1 MITLSKSQ
9 IVDKNKTY
17 LDTDSENIYKLNDEY
32 NMLLDEKIGAGA
44 FGQIYKCQNVKT
56 KEIYAGKIES
66 LTSISPQLYHEYK
79 ILNEMKGKFGFPTCY
94 KLINTKQ
101 DRTLIMDFLGPNLE
115 TIMNKMPNQKF
126 TMKTA
131 LMITEQ
137 IIQRLKDLHSKFL
150 LHRDMK
156 PENFVIGQKG
166 KERTIFLIDFGLS
179 RKYINERTL
188 EHIPLK
194 DKRPIL
200 GTVRYISINT
210 HLGFEQ
216 SRRDDLESLA
226 YIMIYFIMGELPWQC
241 IKAKTKKEKY
251 DKILAKKKETVPNE
265 ICKFLP
271 EEIKT
276 FVGNILKLDF
286 SEKPDYAFLTSLLDK
301 LMSKYGYSN
310 DLQFDWYTPA
320 ILNVLYDAYNSQ
332 NNNNSSNGQID
343 TKEVKDDKNNF
354 IKKTKTIAKRKE
366 NSHFKTNTGVINNI
380 KKKSFSNKKLV
391 FVGFNN
397 NYYK

>member
-1 MITLSKSQ
+1 MITLSKTQ
-9 IVDKNKTY
+9 NDKNNNTY
-17 LDTDSENIYKLNDEY
+17 IAQESENIYKLNDEY
-32 NMLLDEKIGAGA
+32 TMLLDEKIGAGA

-66 LTSISPQLYHEYK
+66 ITSISPQLYHEYK
-79 ILNEMKGKFGFPTCY
+79 ILTEMKGKFGFPNCY

-115 TIMNKMPNQKF
+115 SIMNKMPNQKF
-126 TMKTA
+126 SMKTS

-137 IIQRLKDLHSKFL
+137 IIQRLKELHAKFF
-150 LHRDMK
+150 LHPDMK

-166 KERTIFLIDFGLS
+166 KERTIYLIDFGLS

-216 SRRDDLESLA
+216 SRRDDLESLS

-241 IKAKTKKEKY
+241 IKSKTKKEKY
-251 DKILAKKKETVPNE
+251 DKILLKKKETVPNE

-271 EEIKT
+271 EEIKL
-276 FVGNILKLDF
+276 FFSHILQLDF
-286 SEKPDYAFLTSLLDK
+286 TDRPDYAYLTSLLDK

-320 ILNVLYDAYNSQ
+320 ILTVLYDAYNAQ
-332 NNNNSSNGQID
+332 MNNSSNGQA
-343 TKEVKDDKNNF
+343 KEREDDKNNL
-354 IKKTKTIAKRKE
+354 IKKTMTNVVTKRKE
-366 NSHFKTNTGVINNI
+366 NSHFKTNAGVKNSYSNN
-380 KKKSFSNKKLV
+380 KLV

-397 NYYK
+397 NNK

>member
-1 MITLSKSQ
+1 
-9 IVDKNKTY
+9 
-17 LDTDSENIYKLNDEY
+17 
-32 NMLLDEKIGAGA
+32 
-44 FGQIYKCQNVKT
+44 
-56 KEIYAGKIES
+56 
-66 LTSISPQLYHEYK
+66 
-79 ILNEMKGKFGFPTCY
+79 
-94 KLINTKQ
+94 
-101 DRTLIMDFLGPNLE
+101 
-115 TIMNKMPNQKF
+115 
-126 TMKTA
+126 
-131 LMITEQ
+131 
-137 IIQRLKDLHSKFL
+137 
-150 LHRDMK
+150 
-156 PENFVIGQKG
+156 
-166 KERTIFLIDFGLS
+166 
-179 RKYINERTL
+179 
-188 EHIPLK
+188 
-194 DKRPIL
+194 
-200 GTVRYISINT
+200 
-210 HLGFEQ
+210 
-216 SRRDDLESLA
+216 
-226 YIMIYFIMGELPWQC
+226 MGELPWQC
-241 IKAKTKKEKY
+241 IKAKKKKEKY

-343 TKEVKDDKNNF
+343 TKEVEDDKNNF

>member
-241 IKAKTKKEKY
+241 IKAKTKKE
-251 DKILAKKKETVPNE
+251 TVPNE

-343 TKEVKDDKNNF
+343 TKEVEDDKNNF

>member
-1 MITLSKSQ
+1 M
-9 IVDKNKTY
+9 
-17 LDTDSENIYKLNDEY
+17 
-32 NMLLDEKIGAGA
+32 
-44 FGQIYKCQNVKT
+44 
-56 KEIYAGKIES
+56 
-66 LTSISPQLYHEYK
+66 YHEYK
-79 ILNEMKGKFGFPTCY
+79 ILTEMKGKFGFPNCY

-115 TIMNKMPNQKF
+115 TIMSKMPSQKF
-126 TMKTA
+126 SMKTA

-137 IIQRLKDLHSKFL
+137 IIQRLKELHSKFV

-166 KERTIFLIDFGLS
+166 KERTIYLIDFGLS
-179 RKYINERTL
+179 RKFINERTL

-210 HLGFEQ
+210 HLGYEQ

-241 IKAKTKKEKY
+241 VKSKTKKEKY
-251 DKILAKKKETVPNE
+251 DKILSKKKETVPNE

-271 EEIKT
+271 EEIKL
-276 FVGNILKLDF
+276 FFSHILKLNF
-286 SEKPDYAFLTSLLDK
+286 TEQPDYVYLTSLLDM

-310 DLQFDWYTPA
+310 DLQFDWYTPV
-320 ILNVLYDAYNSQ
+320 ILTVLYDAYNAQ
-332 NNNNSSNGQID
+332 TNNSSNGQA
-343 TKEVKDDKNNF
+343 KEDDKNIL
-354 IKKTKTIAKRKE
+354 IKKAMTVTKRKE
-366 NSHFKTNTGVINNI
+366 NINTKTGVNI
-380 KKKSFSNKKLV
+380 KKKPYSNKKLV
-391 FVGFNN
+391 FLGFNN
-397 NYYK
+397 NK